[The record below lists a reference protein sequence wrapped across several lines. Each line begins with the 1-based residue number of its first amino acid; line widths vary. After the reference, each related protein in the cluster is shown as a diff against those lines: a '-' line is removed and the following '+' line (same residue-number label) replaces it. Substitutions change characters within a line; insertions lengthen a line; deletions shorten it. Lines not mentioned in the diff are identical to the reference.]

1 RLGYVYLF
9 AAVRSLCSIK
19 IKIQRAPAADKVNI
33 ESKV

>member
-19 IKIQRAPAADKVNI
+19 IKIQRAPADKVNI